1 MRQQGHLLITP
12 LLEIVWCSGMVSCA
26 LNGRDQPVL
35 HAGNY
40 GNLPLVLVPSLLRE
54 STIFDGVSQ
63 ETAFAY
69 VVIGLFVFSI
79 AQFSL
84 AFQLLKL
91 PPTAAAAADSVT
103 PLPALPRAVS
113 PKSGMQRSEHGTP
126 RAGEPLDGVDAPDC
140 SPTCC
145 ECKQRVCECRVLED
159 AAPGDADLELATCS
173 ESSNERACSA
183 QAHAAVCGTCGLH
196 GGAHPRSHADGCSA
210 ASCPGC
216 APQCCCDWGRRST
229 HACAVQLLS
238 EHSARERRAGD
249 KVGAA
254 DAEKAADD
262 ACVRKFPEGEG
273 CEAQQY
279 GCRSQEGGAVCMH
292 CGRDLTP
299 LKCVH
304 RASWRHAQR
313 AWFRDL
319 GFNESKRYIRLKVRG
334 SDARMRLLMGMG
346 AQHRLR

>member
-1 MRQQGHLLITP
+1 MRLQASSPWPQLMRQQGHLLITS
-12 LLEIVWCSGMVSCA
+12 LLEIVLCSAGMVSCA
-26 LNGRDQPVL
+26 LNGRDQPIL

-40 GNLPLVLVPSLLRE
+40 GNLPLVLVPSLLRD

-63 ETAFAY
+63 ETAFSY
-69 VVIGLFVFSI
+69 VVIGLFVSSI

-91 PPTAAAAADSVT
+91 PPTAVAAANSVA
-103 PLPALPRAVS
+103 PLAALPPAVT
-113 PKSGMQRSEHGTP
+113 PKSGMQRSKHGTP

-145 ECKQRVCECRVLED
+145 ECKHRVCECRVLEG

-183 QAHAAVCGTCGLH
+183 RAHAAVCGTCGLH
-196 GGAHPRSHADGCSA
+196 GGAHPRSHAEGCSA

-229 HACAVQLLS
+229 HACAVQLPS

-249 KVGAA
+249 TVGAA
-254 DAEKAADD
+254 DAEKAAE
-262 ACVRKFPEGEG
+262 RKFAEV
-273 CEAQQY
+273 
-279 GCRSQEGGAVCMH
+279 SCMH
-292 CGRDLTP
+292 ESWTRVILDFFADFRGPLQNPIPIAHVAQNQLQLNTP
-299 LKCVH
+299 ADPAGCKHNTKPSSDVSS
-304 RASWRHAQR
+304 RAH
-313 AWFRDL
+313 FL
-319 GFNESKRYIRLKVRG
+319 
-334 SDARMRLLMGMG
+334 
-346 AQHRLR
+346 